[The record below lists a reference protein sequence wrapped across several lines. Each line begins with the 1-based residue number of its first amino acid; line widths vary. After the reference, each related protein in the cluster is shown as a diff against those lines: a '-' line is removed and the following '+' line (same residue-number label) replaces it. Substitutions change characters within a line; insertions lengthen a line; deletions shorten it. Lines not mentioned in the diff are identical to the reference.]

1 MFFKK
6 RKMSKE
12 NEILSNEQSGNTEDV
27 LSGASELPVEE
38 NTLQDEPTEN
48 PIDLIKEELAVANDK
63 YLRLYSDF
71 ENYKKRQM
79 KERSEL
85 IKTAGSDV
93 IASLLPVLDDFE
105 RALKAMDS
113 QTGSDSV
120 KEGVQL
126 IYQKLKSL
134 LSQRGLETIDSLN
147 QPFDTDLHEAITNMT
162 VAEDKKGLVIDEIEK
177 GYKLHDKVLRHAKVV
192 VGN

>member
-1 MFFKK
+1 
-6 RKMSKE
+6 MSKE

>member
-1 MFFKK
+1 
-6 RKMSKE
+6 MSKE
-12 NEILSNEQSGNTEDV
+12 NEILSNEQSGNTDDM
-27 LSGASELPVEE
+27 LSGAAELPVEE
-38 NTLQDEPTEN
+38 NTIQDEPTEN

-134 LSQRGLETIDSLN
+134 LSQRGLEAIDSLN
-147 QPFDTDLHEAITNMT
+147 QPFDTDLHEAITNMA
-162 VAEDKKGLVIDEIEK
+162 VDEDKKGLVIDEIEK